1 MNMNTPL
8 NILAIVGSYRK
19 GGIIERTVDEI
30 LASAKQEGAV
40 TRKITLLDKRF
51 AFCTNCRSCTQ
62 VAGANYGVCIH
73 HDDMSA
79 LLQEIEQ
86 ADAIVLASPM
96 NAGTVTAVMKI
107 FIERLVCTAY
117 WPWGAPAPK
126 ARRPG
131 KSKRAVL
138 VASSA
143 APAILARL
151 TGDVTKRLKSAATM
165 LGAKTVGTLFIGL
178 AAQQQHQELSKR
190 TIHKAHKLGRKL
202 AAGISARES

>member
-1 MNMNTPL
+1 M

-19 GGIIERTVDEI
+19 GGIIERAVDEI
-30 LASAKQEGAV
+30 LASAKEMGAV
-40 TRKITLLDKRF
+40 TRKITLLDKRL

-62 VAGANYGVCIH
+62 VAGENYGVCILD
-73 HDDMSA
+73 DDMGA
-79 LLQEIEQ
+79 LLQEVER
-86 ADAIVLASPM
+86 ADALVLASPM
-96 NAGTVTAVMKI
+96 NAGTVTAIMKV

-131 KSKRAVL
+131 KSKRAIL

-151 TGDVTKRLKSAATM
+151 TGDVIKRLKYAAM
-165 LGAKTVGTLFIGL
+165 LLGAKTVGTLFIGL

-190 TIHKAHKLGRKL
+190 TIDKAQKLGRKL
-202 AAGISARES
+202 AAGKEL